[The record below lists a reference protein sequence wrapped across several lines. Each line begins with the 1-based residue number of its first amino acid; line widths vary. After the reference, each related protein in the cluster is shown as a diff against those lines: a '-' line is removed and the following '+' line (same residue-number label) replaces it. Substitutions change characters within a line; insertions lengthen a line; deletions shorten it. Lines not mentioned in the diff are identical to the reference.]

1 MKKGLLG
8 MVLACAVALLLG
20 VMIGCAGDD
29 GGGGGSEGYSARGT
43 YTAPNI
49 AGGLPAAS
57 TINFTHSNFP
67 TDCGPQEVAPD
78 DVVSVDVLT
87 ANTIT
92 ISDIDGD
99 TGVDTE
105 TFIGVRSPG
114 VATSVLGTW
123 RGEITGDLWT
133 IILEEDLDII
143 IRTPWL
149 TCH

>member
-1 MKKGLLG
+1 MKKG
-8 MVLACAVALLLG
+8 MVLAFAMALKLG
-20 VMIGCAGDD
+20 VMIGCGGGGG
-29 GGGGGSEGYSARGT
+29 GGGGGSEGNSARGH

-57 TINFTHSNFP
+57 TITLTDSNFP
-67 TDCGPQEVAPD
+67 IDCGPDEADPA

-99 TGVDTE
+99 AGVDTE
-105 TFIGVRSPG
+105 TFIGVRSHAG
-114 VATSVLGTW
+114 AADSVVGTW
-123 RGEITGDLWT
+123 RGLITGDLWT

-143 IRTPWL
+143 IRTPWA